1 MDTLNENSGID
12 CYVPVVVTKPQNRKQ
27 VEAKKAARPSNH
39 LGSSLSSGAITNE
52 STHVLVDDQIGVTTR
67 LHSPGAKG
75 VSDDKDDDSLLRPRP
90 FRCDYTQRQWMR
102 VGQAIGVL
110 IPVALAVSL
119 VTPVYLI
126 AVGVIGSM
134 GLVALAAKY
143 AIITCVGTWMAVTVA
158 VSVLLTPFLSQTF
171 GYHVRLRQIPC
182 NLMPDSMHRLFI
194 EMRIA
199 LLTLAVCQSASA
211 LAGYFFFSSSAPL
224 EVFSRWSPVLVGSAM
239 FLTLGIF
246 VLVFGH
252 VAFLQTRGRKVRD
265 WLRNCWRGVALRSFI
280 PAWDNARRPI
290 FDSCRASRRL
300 AAAYRSIKMGAAGCF
315 AAGGCLAAM
324 SVGNSMLGIAMLAVS
339 IVATVSVWPTATR
352 IVNWT
357 KVVVDP
363 ISGHTEDD

>member
-1 MDTLNENSGID
+1 
-12 CYVPVVVTKPQNRKQ
+12 
-27 VEAKKAARPSNH
+27 
-39 LGSSLSSGAITNE
+39 
-52 STHVLVDDQIGVTTR
+52 
-67 LHSPGAKG
+67 
-75 VSDDKDDDSLLRPRP
+75 
-90 FRCDYTQRQWMR
+90 MR

-110 IPVALAVSL
+110 IPMALAVSL

-126 AVGVIGSM
+126 AVSMIGQL
-134 GLVALAAKY
+134 GLEALTAKY
-143 AIITCVGTWMAVTVA
+143 AIITCVGIWMTVTVA
-158 VSVLLTPFLSQTF
+158 ISIVLTPFLSQTF
-171 GYHVRLRQIPC
+171 GYHIRSRKLPC
-182 NLMPDSMHRLFI
+182 NLMPDSMHRLFF

-199 LLTLAVCQSASA
+199 LLTLVVCQSISA
-211 LAGYFFFSSSAPL
+211 LAGYFFFTSSAPL
-224 EVFSRWSPVLVGSAM
+224 QVFSRWSPVLAGSAM

-246 VLVFGH
+246 VLAFGH

-265 WLRNCWRGVALRSFI
+265 WLRTCWRGVALRSFI

-357 KVVVDP
+357 KIVVDP
-363 ISGHTEDD
+363 VSGHSEED